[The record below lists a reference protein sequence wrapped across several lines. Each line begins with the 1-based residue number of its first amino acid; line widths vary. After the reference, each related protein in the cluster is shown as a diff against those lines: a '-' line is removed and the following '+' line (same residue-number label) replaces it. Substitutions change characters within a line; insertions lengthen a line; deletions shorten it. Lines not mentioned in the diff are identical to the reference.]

1 MLYFAYGTTRAG
13 FVHHARLGLPA
24 PVARGRTA
32 AAHAVVV
39 PHECACSNPGCEYL
53 HRMAVLVGGFAPL
66 RVHGDLFDLGDDALA
81 AIDALERLGPYVRA
95 EIEVEADGRR
105 VTALAY
111 PAREPARWRALVAR
125 GGAEALAAYPARSAP
140 DRPKPCCERDPGHP
154 PPHDVVDPLIFAA

>member
-1 MLYFAYGTTRAG
+1 
-13 FVHHARLGLPA
+13 
-24 PVARGRTA
+24 
-32 AAHAVVV
+32 
-39 PHECACSNPGCEYL
+39 
-53 HRMAVLVGGFAPL
+53 MAVLVGGFAPL